1 VVRIFL
7 GLMPVIL
14 ADIIEHLTAAE
25 TDLAVV
31 GRFGDGEQS
40 LPAALDAEADVL
52 VLQRGAL
59 DDGADGTLAG
69 LLAPRP
75 LAVLVLNEDGKT
87 GDLYR
92 IASQNIRLDTLTNA
106 FARAV
111 RIAAKSRPQ

>member
-1 VVRIFL
+1 
-7 GLMPVIL
+7 MPVIL

-59 DDGADGTLAG
+59 AM
-69 LLAPRP
+69 
-75 LAVLVLNEDGKT
+75 
-87 GDLYR
+87 
-92 IASQNIRLDTLTNA
+92 
-106 FARAV
+106 ARTV
-111 RIAAKSRPQ
+111 RWPACSRRGPSRCWS

>member
-1 VVRIFL
+1 MVRIYL
-7 GLMPVIL
+7 GSMPVIL

-31 GRFGDGEQS
+31 GRFDDGEQS

-69 LLAPRP
+69 LPASRR
-75 LAVLVLNEDGKT
+75 LAVLVLNQDGKT
-87 GDLYR
+87 GDLYT
-92 IASQNIRLDTLTNA
+92 IAPRNIRLDTFANA

-111 RIAAKSRPQ
+111 RIAAKSTPQ